1 MASELALILI
11 DFFFFFF
18 ALSHQSL
25 EQHSIYDD
33 FLLEKG
39 KLRLSGT

>member
-11 DFFFFFF
+11 DFFFFF